1 MVGSQARDSGARLGM
16 LMPAS
21 NDAKKDREI
30 FLKVLTMDD

>member
-1 MVGSQARDSGARLGM
+1 M

>member
-1 MVGSQARDSGARLGM
+1 VRAQGM